1 MDYTGKSHY
10 QIFSQAKEFPLSL
23 KITHIGSSITQ
34 AQWVSVSLNINH
46 RIAHFKF
53 VTRLRVMKTCVEN
66 QGSKDFEG
74 CNEAWLQRKLVFL
87 NIQKTKQA
95 KRAIT
100 VQNQSSHDNNYSFT
114 FTKFLFL
121 LHFLFSSP
129 FLSFIS
135 FQSVLLFFFFFFF
148 ILQRIRFQHSLTKE

>member
-1 MDYTGKSHY
+1 MNYIGKSHY

-23 KITHIGSSITQ
+23 KITHISFSTQ
-34 AQWVSVSLNINH
+34 AQWVSVSLNIKH
-46 RIAHFKF
+46 RVAHFKF

-87 NIQKTKQA
+87 DIQNSKQA

-100 VQNQSSHDNNYSFT
+100 VQNQSHM
-114 FTKFLFL
+114 TK
-121 LHFLFSSP
+121 
-129 FLSFIS
+129 I
-135 FQSVLLFFFFFFF
+135 
-148 ILQRIRFQHSLTKE
+148 